1 MTQTTEDMELTSIQ
15 VRKGT
20 KDDLQRV
27 AGTIQQDIG
36 GRVSMNDAIMFLI
49 NHYRL
54 MQEDARREEA
64 NKP

>member
-15 VRKGT
+15 LRKGT
-20 KDDLQRV
+20 RDELQRV
-27 AGTIQQDIG
+27 AGGIQKDLG

-54 MQEDARREEA
+54 MEEDSRREEA